1 MAENLSKT
9 YEIDKG
15 SYNLFDNITR
25 LMKHATLKDSRTL
38 DSYENALSLTFSA
51 YLIKYFEYGLSSK
64 DIAGLLMA
72 VNNYNEKINDFWNAS
87 TVLERVYG
95 YKNGKF
101 LSNSLA
107 TKLADS
113 YAETVI
119 SGLKA
124 ALKYAEDITVS
135 FDSALNKKI
144 KNNALKLIESS
155 SISGIN
161 FRNIRRFIRGIP
173 LFRNS

>member
-38 DSYENALSLTFSA
+38 DSYENALSIKFSN

-64 DIAGLLMA
+64 DSANLLMD
-72 VNNYNEKINDFWNAS
+72 VNSYNKNIAEFWKDENI
-87 TVLERVYG
+87 LERVYG
-95 YKNGKF
+95 YKGGKF

-107 TKLADS
+107 VKIADAYIDKIIS
-113 YAETVI
+113 ELKTALGYAAD
-119 SGLKA
+119 K
-124 ALKYAEDITVS
+124 TVS
-135 FDSALNKKI
+135 FNATLGKVI
-144 KNNALKLIESS
+144 RNNAFFLIDESS
-155 SISGIN
+155 DALLNFGIT
-161 FRNIRRFIRGIP
+161 RNYRKCI
-173 LFRNS
+173 

>member
-38 DSYENALSLTFSA
+38 DSYENALSIKFSN

-64 DIAGLLMA
+64 DIANLLMD
-72 VNNYNEKINDFWNAS
+72 VNSYNKNIAEFWKDENI
-87 TVLERVYG
+87 LERVYG
-95 YKNGKF
+95 YKGGKF

-107 TKLADS
+107 VKIADAYIDKIIS
-113 YAETVI
+113 ELKTALGYADD
-119 SGLKA
+119 K
-124 ALKYAEDITVS
+124 TVS
-135 FDSALNKKI
+135 FNATRGKVI
-144 KNNALKLIESS
+144 RNNA
-155 SISGIN
+155 
-161 FRNIRRFIRGIP
+161 FY
-173 LFRNS
+173 

>member
-38 DSYENALSLTFSA
+38 DSYENALSIKFSN

-64 DIAGLLMA
+64 DIANLLMD
-72 VNNYNEKINDFWNAS
+72 VNSYNKNITEFWKDE
-87 TVLERVYG
+87 TILERVYG
-95 YKNGKF
+95 YKGGKF

-107 TKLADS
+107 VKIADAYIDKIIS
-113 YAETVI
+113 ELKTALGYADDT
-119 SGLKA
+119 
-124 ALKYAEDITVS
+124 TVS
-135 FDSALNKKI
+135 FNTTLGKVI
-144 KNNALKLIESS
+144 RNNAFFLIDESS
-155 SISGIN
+155 DALLNFGIT
-161 FRNIRRFIRGIP
+161 RNYRKCI
-173 LFRNS
+173 

>member
-72 VNNYNEKINDFWNAS
+72 VNNYNKDIKGFWTPTNI
-87 TVLERVYG
+87 LERVYG
-95 YKNGKF
+95 YKGGKF

-107 TKLADS
+107 TKLVDNYVETIIS
-113 YAETVI
+113 TLKNSLDYASDFTI
-119 SGLKA
+119 
-124 ALKYAEDITVS
+124 S
-135 FDSALNKKI
+135 FDQALSMKI
-144 KNNALKLIESS
+144 KNSALKLIKESS
-155 SISGIN
+155 IDKID
-161 FRNIRRFIRGIP
+161 FRNRSKHIK
-173 LFRNS
+173 

>member
-72 VNNYNEKINDFWNAS
+72 VNNYNEKIDKFWNDS
-87 TVLERVYG
+87 TILERVYG
-95 YKNGKF
+95 YKDGKF
-101 LSNSLA
+101 LGNSLA
-107 TKLADS
+107 IKIANAYTDNI
-113 YAETVI
+113 I
-119 SGLKA
+119 SELKTS
-124 ALKYAEDITVS
+124 LKYADDITVS
-135 FDSALNKKI
+135 FNATLGKTI
-144 KNNALKLIESS
+144 RNNALLLIDESS
-155 SISGIN
+155 DALLNFGIT
-161 FRNIRRFIRGIP
+161 RNYRKCI
-173 LFRNS
+173 